1 MPSRNEILKF
11 RVTPDEKRMIEQK
24 ALSSYKYLSL
34 YLRDCALDKEIKVVT
49 GADNVANEL
58 RRIGNNINQ
67 LTQAVNSG
75 STDVIDLT
83 EIKQALKN
91 IWQSLNSLTRNAR

>member
-1 MPSRNEILKF
+1 MLNRNEILKF

-34 YLRDCALDKEIKVVT
+34 YLRDCALDKEIKIVT
-49 GADNVANEL
+49 EADDVANEL

-67 LTQAVNSG
+67 LTRAVNSG
-75 STDVIDLT
+75 SAEVIDLT
-83 EIKQALKN
+83 ETKEVLKN
-91 IWQSLNSLTRNAR
+91 IWQSLNLLTRNAR